1 MNRLSVIVLLLLP
14 FVLAPALW
22 ATPGRGNPLTI
33 TSGTVYDVASVG
45 ELSAALTA
53 ANNAGVPATILLAD
67 NTYQLA
73 GLSLVVQCPGLI
85 VRSASGN
92 RDAVV
97 LRGPDEGPS
106 ATQHHVFLLEASN
119 VTIADLTL
127 GYCRYHGI
135 QIRGENPYDV
145 SGTRIHNCRIVNCN
159 EQFIKGSGGADRV
172 GATDGVIEN
181 CLFEFTSG
189 WAYQYYTGGI
199 DIHRGVN
206 WVVRDNVFRSIRNPT
221 GLPNIAE
228 HAIHFWKRAS
238 VPQNITVE
246 RNWIINCDRG
256 IGFGLSSIDGGFSG
270 GNSVIRN
277 NFVVNDGAGGHTDV
291 GIGLEHA
298 NNVRV
303 DNNTVYIP
311 TYWAPVE
318 YRFDST
324 RDVMFRN
331 NLVNKPIQLRSGA
344 PPALMSSNVEKAQAS
359 WFRNIAEGDLHLM
372 PTAAEAINGGVSLD
386 AFQDDIES
394 DARPALDAW
403 DVGADEYVPT
413 WSRHAF
419 VNPATFADEMAPNC
433 EIHVATTGSDVVGD
447 GSEEAPYATIDH
459 ASKLAV
465 PGCAVIVAPGVY
477 PGGEFIADLAG
488 TVSHP
493 IWIRGSSETNRPVI
507 EGGGV
512 GLHLTRVRYLVV
524 ENLEVRGSANN
535 GINCDDGGDYAN
547 PAATQYVL
555 FRNLYI
561 HDIGSGGNQDGLKLS
576 GVDDYAVQDC
586 DFFRTSTGGS
596 GIDHVGCHNGIIT
609 GCTFSDMGSN
619 AIQCKG
625 GSSDI
630 TIRSC
635 RFINGGQR
643 AINLGGSTGFPYFRP
658 PLSKTQTNYE
668 ARSIYVVA
676 NIFRGADAP
685 VAFVGCIDSLVAH
698 NTFIDPKDWF
708 FRILQETVTAPPF
721 AFQAAGHSGFVN
733 NLLYFDSARMKGLD
747 INVGS
752 NTAPHTFLFVNN
764 LWHAYD
770 NPGASKPDLPGSEIG
785 GLLGVDPLLADPAN
799 DNYTI
804 TLGSPAARSGV
815 STGAVFQDFSG
826 DKYLNPPSIGA
837 FELSGDLDGDGAPDR
852 WELNYFDNTEGTSLA
867 ENEDADGD
875 QFGDYEEW
883 IAGTDPTNSASHLAI
898 TNIGRRSAGL
908 ITLEWASV
916 ANRLYTL
923 YMTTSLADASSW
935 SVLADDLSPTPD
947 KNEYSYAPNLEKVF
961 YRVGIKR

>member
-1 MNRLSVIVLLLLP
+1 
-14 FVLAPALW
+14 
-22 ATPGRGNPLTI
+22 
-33 TSGTVYDVASVG
+33 
-45 ELSAALTA
+45 
-53 ANNAGVPATILLAD
+53 
-67 NTYQLA
+67 
-73 GLSLVVQCPGLI
+73 
-85 VRSASGN
+85 
-92 RDAVV
+92 
-97 LRGPDEGPS
+97 
-106 ATQHHVFLLEASN
+106 VFLLEASN

-127 GYCRYHGI
+127 GYCRNHGI
-135 QIRGENPYDV
+135 QIRGESPYDV
-145 SGTRIHNCRIVNCN
+145 SGTRIHNCRIINCN
-159 EQFIKGSGGADRV
+159 EQFIKGSGGADTV

-206 WVVRDNVFRSIRNPT
+206 WIVRDNVFRSIRNPT

-228 HAIHFWKRAS
+228 HAIHFWKRANE
-238 VPQNITVE
+238 PQNITVQ

-256 IGFGLSSIDGGFSG
+256 IGYGLSSFDGGFNG

-298 NNVRV
+298 RNVHV

-311 TYWAPVE
+311 TYWAPME

-324 RDVMFRN
+324 RNVLFRN
-331 NLVNKPIQLRSGA
+331 NLVNKPIRLRSGA
-344 PPALMSSNVEKAQAS
+344 PPALMSSNVETAQAS
-359 WFRNIAEGDLHLM
+359 WFRKIADGDLHLM
-372 PTAAEAINGGVSLD
+372 PAATGAINGGMSLEG
-386 AFQDDIES
+386 FQDDIEGDS
-394 DARPALDAW
+394 RPALGAW
-403 DVGADEYVPT
+403 DIGADEYVPT
-413 WSRHAF
+413 WSRRSI
-419 VNPATFADEMAPNC
+419 VDPATFADDKTPNC
-433 EIHVATTGSDVVGD
+433 EIHVAASGNDVSGD
-447 GSEEAPYATIDH
+447 GSEENPYATIDH
-459 ASKLAV
+459 AAKFAV
-465 PGCAVIVAPGVY
+465 PGCAVVVAPGVY
-477 PGGEFIADLAG
+477 PGGEFIANLAG
-488 TVSHP
+488 TVSQP
-493 IWIRGSSETNRPVI
+493 IWIRGSDPNNRPVI
-507 EGGGV
+507 EGGGA
-512 GLHLTRVRYLVV
+512 GIHLTKIRYLVV
-524 ENLEVRGSANN
+524 ENLEIRGSANN

-547 PAATQYVL
+547 PATTQYVL

-586 DFFRTSTGGS
+586 NFARTSAGGS

-609 GCTFSDMGSN
+609 RCTFSDMGSN

-643 AINLGGSTGFPYFRP
+643 AINIGGSTGFPFFRP
-658 PLSKTQTNYE
+658 PLRKTQTNFE

-676 NIFRGADAP
+676 NIFKGADAP

-721 AFQAAGHSGFVN
+721 AFYSAGHSGFVN
-733 NLLYFDSARMKGLD
+733 NLLYFDRARIKESD

-752 NTAPHTFLFVNN
+752 KTAPDTFLFMNN

-770 NPGASKPDLPGSEIG
+770 NPGASKPDLPGSEID
-785 GLLGVDPLLADPAN
+785 GLVGVDPLLADPAN
-799 DNYTI
+799 DNYMI
-804 TLGSPAARSGV
+804 TLASPAAQSGV
-815 STGAVFQDFSG
+815 STETVYHDFSG
-826 DKYLNPPSIGA
+826 EKFLDSPSIGA

-852 WELNYFDNTEGTSLA
+852 WELNHFGDIKSTSLA
-867 ENEDADGD
+867 ETEDADGD
-875 QFGDYEEW
+875 LFGDYEEW

-898 TNIGRRSAGL
+898 TIIGRQPMGL
-908 ITLEWASV
+908 ITLEWASA

-923 YMTTSLADASSW
+923 YTATSLWDANSW
-935 SVLADDLSPTPD
+935 SVLADNLSPTPD
-947 KNEYSYAPNLEKVF
+947 KNVYSYSSNLENVF
-961 YRVGIKR
+961 FRVGIKR